1 MATAAFLAQDSH
13 YFGVGVKSN
22 TKYTIKDTEYTI
34 MIEII
39 KRICY
44 DYYNGWVIIMI
55 KKLKYIRFDI
65 VGLGFI
71 ALAILF
77 MAVAFVGRL
86 EISARR
92 QKEASYCE
100 KEQEFIASVK
110 DFLSQRGYTNCGVT
124 MTRVMDE
131 NGIRHYTLTVH
142 HDRISKLNAAERTEL
157 ENALEQISFGDTEE
171 KVCYKFFDALEDE
184 TLIGLSGE
192 E

>member
-1 MATAAFLAQDSH
+1 
-13 YFGVGVKSN
+13 
-22 TKYTIKDTEYTI
+22 
-34 MIEII
+34 
-39 KRICY
+39 
-44 DYYNGWVIIMI
+44 MI
-55 KKLKYIRFDI
+55 KKLKYIRFDL

-71 ALAILF
+71 VLAILL

-86 EISARR
+86 EMSARK

-131 NGIRHYTLTVH
+131 SGIRHYTLTVH
-142 HDRISKLNAAERTEL
+142 HDRISRLNVADRAEL
-157 ENALEQISFGDTEE
+157 ENALGQISFGDTEE

-184 TLIGLSGE
+184 TLIELSSE